1 MEINDFTLGLLGT
14 IGTSLVTTIGI
25 LWYKLG
31 KTEEEKDA
39 IRDKFQEKIESLLV
53 KVTELM
59 VTSTSQ
65 TNTFTNAIKEI
76 TDSMAKMKEEFLRG
90 KNQ

>member
-1 MEINDFTLGLLGT
+1 LEINDFTLGLLGT
-14 IGTSLVTTIGI
+14 IGTSLVTTIGV

-31 KTEEEKDA
+31 KTEEEKDL
-39 IRDKFQEKIESLLV
+39 IRDKFQEKIESLLI

-65 TNTFTNAIKEI
+65 TTTFTNAIKEI
-76 TDSMAKMKEEFLRG
+76 TESMARMKEEFLRG
-90 KNQ
+90 KGQ